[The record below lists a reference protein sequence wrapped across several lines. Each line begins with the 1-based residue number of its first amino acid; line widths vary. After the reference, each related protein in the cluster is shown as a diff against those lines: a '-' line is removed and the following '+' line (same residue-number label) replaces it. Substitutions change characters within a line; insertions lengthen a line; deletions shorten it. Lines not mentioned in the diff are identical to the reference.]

1 MRNKTITQFM
11 ALFVGCIGFIACSDN
26 ADNEYDNING
36 GIGKL
41 PLNIRIANTDL
52 PENLECTMY
61 IFGKTGAAS
70 NYILKDSI
78 HLNAENRRILPYAG
92 TDWNEENYRFLFIA
106 MPPENAGLTLTNH
119 NDANLERAIDTW
131 KNVRI
136 KAADTK
142 SISGD
147 CYFGILDKTKEE
159 IADSRLISGEI
170 KRLVGQMAIDI
181 FRVDE
186 QGAPMNKQDA
196 YISTVLD
203 RVYQID
209 FAYTGLTDEI
219 SFDTDG
225 EPVWL
230 TTKTLT
236 ETSMNIA
243 LGDTLQ
249 MYVDENPLLTVA
261 PEGVEGSV
269 RIKNLFCLPS
279 TDNVKLKV
287 TFHYYDTTPTCGITE
302 KGYNHYEEED
312 CFVTKTIELNLPQ
325 NNNEKDYLDILPNY
339 YTVNKA
345 GIPLDR
351 VIDLLQPGSY
361 GLNTTWENEK

>member
-11 ALFVGCIGFIACSDN
+11 ALFVGCIGFVACSDN
-26 ADNEYDNING
+26 MDNEYNDING
-36 GIGKL
+36 GTGEL
-41 PLNIRIANTDL
+41 PINIRIANADL
-52 PENLECTMY
+52 PENLHCTMY
-61 IFGKTGAAS
+61 IFGKAGEAS
-70 NYILKDSI
+70 EYILKDSI
-78 HLNAENRRILPYAG
+78 HLNTENRRILPYSS
-92 TDWNEENYRFLFIA
+92 TEWNEDNYRFLFIA
-106 MPPENAGLTLTNH
+106 MPNENAGLTLTNH
-119 NDANLERAIDTW
+119 NDADLERTVDTW
-131 KNVRI
+131 ENIRI

-142 SISGD
+142 NISGD
-147 CYFGILDKTKEE
+147 CYYGILDKTKGE

-181 FRVDE
+181 FRVDDN
-186 QGAPMNKQDA
+186 GAPMDKQNLS
-196 YISTVLD
+196 ISTVLD
-203 RVYQID
+203 RVYKID

-219 SFDTDG
+219 TFDAAG

-230 TTKTLT
+230 ATTTLT
-236 ETSMNIA
+236 ETSIDIE

-249 MYVDENPLLTVA
+249 MYMNENSLLAVT
-261 PEGVEGSV
+261 PEGVDGSV

-302 KGYNHYEEED
+302 TNYNHYEEES
-312 CFVTKTIELNLPQ
+312 CFVTKAIELNLPQ
-325 NNNEKDYLDILPNY
+325 NNNEKEYLDILPNY

-351 VIDLLQPGSY
+351 IIDLLQPGSY